1 MRNRYGVLMVLFDL
15 PMETP
20 EDRRAY
26 NTLRGTLRRN
36 SYIYF
41 HDSVYV
47 KLLRNISS
55 LGAELEKLKRE
66 APERGSL
73 RALPM
78 SISAFQR
85 LEIIAGER
93 FDMALFAD
101 DMVVIGDETDETK
114 EDDGLDG

>member
-1 MRNRYGVLMVLFDL
+1 MVLFDL
-15 PMETP
+15 PMDTP

-26 NTLRGTLRRN
+26 NALRGTLRR
-36 SYIYF
+36 SGYLYF

-55 LGAELEKLKRE
+55 LGSELEKLRRE
-66 APERGSL
+66 APQRGSL

-78 SISAFQR
+78 SISAFQK
-85 LEIIAGER
+85 LEIITGER

-101 DMVVIGDETDETK
+101 DVVVVGDETDECG
-114 EDDGLDG
+114 EDEELDG